1 MLDKKVAKPY
11 NCLNNLSISGDSG
24 LAQGKGIMDA
34 FCEHLNTVL
43 VETFRSILKVEEKA
57 LQQTS
62 KLDLSIS
69 ELHLVEAV
77 GRCGGEGRT
86 ISGIAKELGITLP
99 SVTVA
104 INKLMKKGFVEKCRC
119 RSDGRSVRVTLTKL
133 GQKAQAAHAYFHR
146 RLVRS
151 VAKELTSEEKSAMIK
166 GMVKLNDFF
175 KQKLNE
181 MED

>member
-11 NCLNNLSISGDSG
+11 NCLNNLSISGDNG

-86 ISGIAKELGITLP
+86 ISGIA
-99 SVTVA
+99 
-104 INKLMKKGFVEKCRC
+104 R
-119 RSDGRSVRVTLTKL
+119 
-133 GQKAQAAHAYFHR
+133 
-146 RLVRS
+146 
-151 VAKELTSEEKSAMIK
+151 
-166 GMVKLNDFF
+166 
-175 KQKLNE
+175 
-181 MED
+181 